1 MIVDADL
8 WFNNVRPNANK
19 ERAFYLDLE
28 EMDTL
33 PQVIQTRHI
42 GAYFLLG
49 GVICLGAGHWLNL
62 APHVDSKNSMLT
74 HQMSYA
80 QLLRSYTSLQEKD
93 KAYQKKVE
101 YLTQL
106 LSDKSELNSL
116 LAMRVDSLI
125 PELRNDQDKLVR
137 AGRLD
142 LLTDDLLTKWMLLQI
157 IPSGSPLKYH
167 RPSSLYDKHHL
178 SIYGKSNFHQAID
191 LACRIGDPILAS
203 ADGVIEA
210 VVTSKKG
217 LGNFI
222 TVRHGFGFRTSYA
235 QLSRFKVRSG
245 EFVRKG
251 DEIATC
257 GNAGNSST
265 SSYLHYEVRFAMRL
279 LNPKLAWSIQDFM
292 LPLEKEKGLNW
303 L

>member
-1 MIVDADL
+1 MVKQCK
-8 WFNNVRPNANK
+8 PNTNK
-19 ERAFYLDLE
+19 ERVFCLDLE

-33 PQVIQTRHI
+33 SQVIKTRHI
-42 GAYFLLG
+42 GVYFLLG
-49 GVICLGAGHWLNL
+49 GAICLGAGHWLKL
-62 APHVDSKNSMLT
+62 APHVDAKNPMLT

-80 QLLRSYTSLQEKD
+80 QLLKSYNALQEKENT
-93 KAYQKKVE
+93 YQNQVE
-101 YLTQL
+101 YLAQL
-106 LSDKSELNSL
+106 LSDKPELKSL
-116 LAMRVDSLI
+116 LAMRGDSLI
-125 PELRNDQDKLVR
+125 PELRNDQDKLVY
-137 AGRLD
+137 GGGLD
-142 LLTDDLLTKWMLLQI
+142 LFTDDLLTKWMLLQLV
-157 IPSGSPLKYH
+157 PSGSPLKYD
-167 RPSSLYDKHHL
+167 RPSLLYDKHHL
-178 SIYGKSNFHQAID
+178 SIYGKSNFNQAID

-217 LGNFI
+217 LGNVI

-265 SSYLHYEVRFAMRL
+265 SSYLHYEVRYAMRL
-279 LNPKLAWSIQDFM
+279 LDPS
-292 LPLEKEKGLNW
+292 
-303 L
+303 